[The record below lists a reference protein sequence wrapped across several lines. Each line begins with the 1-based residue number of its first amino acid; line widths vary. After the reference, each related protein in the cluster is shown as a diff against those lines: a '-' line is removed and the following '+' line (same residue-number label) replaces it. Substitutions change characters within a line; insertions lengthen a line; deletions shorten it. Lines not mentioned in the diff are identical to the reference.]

1 MLTTLTKYLIQEVLN
16 LHLNEQIIPPV
27 LVKQH
32 WTFTEKAMNARSV
45 AQYSYLKD
53 GYVSLIWNSRR
64 NHSCYFLKLFEK
76 YIIVIVSSGKIAA
89 LLEVF
94 LIKCSSKRV
103 NVTK

>member
-32 WTFTEKAMNARSV
+32 WTFTEEAMNARSV

-64 NHSCYFLKLFEK
+64 NHSCYFFKLFEK

-94 LIKCSSKRV
+94 
-103 NVTK
+103 